1 MKVSY
6 IECDICKKK
15 IKGEQYR
22 YSSLYSVPDPLS
34 PYGNE
39 VACETRI
46 DICKSC
52 MDGFKKWLSDEVTKG
67 AKDGPST

>member
-22 YSSLYSVPDPLS
+22 YSTLYSIPHPYDPIMHGEIA
-34 PYGNE
+34 YD
-39 VACETRI
+39 TKM

-52 MDGFKKWLSDEVTKG
+52 MDKFKKWLSDATKE

>member
-15 IKGEQYR
+15 ITDEQYR
-22 YSSLYSVPDPLS
+22 YSSLYSIPSPYDPL
-34 PYGNE
+34 GRE
-39 VACETRI
+39 VGFETKM

-52 MDGFKKWLSDEVTKG
+52 MDGFKKWLSEAAKE
-67 AKDGPST
+67 AKDGPSS

>member
-15 IKGEQYR
+15 ITGEQYR
-22 YSSLYSVPDPLS
+22 YSTLFSLPDPCAPLDRS
-34 PYGNE
+34 
-39 VACETRI
+39 VAFETKM

-52 MDGFKKWLSDEVTKG
+52 MDRFKKWLSEVTKE